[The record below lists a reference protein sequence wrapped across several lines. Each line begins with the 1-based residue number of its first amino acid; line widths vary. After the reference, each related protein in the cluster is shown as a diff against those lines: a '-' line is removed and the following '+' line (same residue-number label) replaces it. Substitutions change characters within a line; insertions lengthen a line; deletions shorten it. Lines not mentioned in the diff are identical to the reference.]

1 LTHRL
6 KLNTGSNYET
16 WFNVSQLKANFCIMA
31 DQKKTA
37 SATNTKTSFHQP
49 KKKLKKNKNW
59 KSPL

>member
-1 LTHRL
+1 
-6 KLNTGSNYET
+6 
-16 WFNVSQLKANFCIMA
+16 MA